1 LAASPFLSAKLLPF
15 LRVQLLKATEE
26 ALMRVARGLVV
37 VTGLLFLVPAHSERA
52 ALTAPAVRPNI
63 IFILTDDLDAKSIE
77 VMPNL
82 RALLVERGVTFTN
95 FFVSY
100 ALCCPSRAS
109 ILRGQYAH
117 NTGIQGN
124 RPPAG
129 GFEKFHELGR
139 ENSTVA
145 TWLKAAGYRTG
156 YFGKY
161 LNGYPLGVEPTYVP
175 PGWDEWNSPVTNSA
189 YGMFNYRMNENGRI
203 VSYGPNPEDYIT
215 DVLAKK
221 ATDFI
226 RRGGQPFF
234 IHLATYAP
242 HGPATPAP
250 RHADLFAGARAPR
263 GPSFNEA
270 DVRDKPRWLQSRPPL
285 TPPQITRLD
294 LLYRRRLQSLQ
305 AVDDLIGSIID
316 TLRATGE
323 LQRTYVFFSSDNGF
337 HLGEHRLPA
346 GKNTAYEEDVHVPL
360 IVTGPGVPAGRG
372 VEHLAVN
379 IDLGPTWAELA
390 GAAVPTFV
398 DGRSLFP
405 LLGSSPPPTDHWRQ
419 SFLVEHFT
427 EQRRPGDVDPE
438 PPDEPAVPPQT
449 AARAVPT
456 LAALRTRTYVY
467 VEYATG
473 DRELYDLVRDPFE
486 LQNISATASQSLLA
500 DLAARL
506 AAMRRCGGMTCRTLE
521 DMPAPGRTE

>member
-1 LAASPFLSAKLLPF
+1 
-15 LRVQLLKATEE
+15 
-26 ALMRVARGLVV
+26 MRVGVRLLVV
-37 VTGLLFLVPAHSERA
+37 VAGLLFLVPAHHNQLS
-52 ALTAPAVRPNI
+52 ALAAPADRPNI
-63 IFILTDDLDAKSIE
+63 IFILTDDLDARSIE
-77 VMPNL
+77 AMPKL
-82 RALLVERGVTFTN
+82 KAMLIDRGVTFAN

-117 NTGIQGN
+117 NTGVLGN

-129 GFEKFHELGR
+129 GFETFHDLGR
-139 ENSTVA
+139 EASTVA

-161 LNGYPLGVEPTYVP
+161 LNGYPLSVEPTYVP

-189 YGMFNYRMNENGRI
+189 YRMFNYRMNENGKI
-203 VSYGPNPEDYIT
+203 VSYGSRPEDYIT
-215 DVLAKK
+215 DVLARKT
-221 ATDFI
+221 ADFI

-270 DVRDKPRWLQSRPPL
+270 DVGDKPRWLQNRPQLLPR
-285 TPPQITRLD
+285 QIARLD
-294 LLYRRRLQSLQ
+294 VLYRRRLQSLQ
-305 AVDDLIGSIID
+305 AVDDLIASIVD

-346 GKNTAYEEDVHVPL
+346 GKNTAYEEDIHVPL
-360 IVTGPGVPAGRG
+360 IVIGPGVPAARS

-379 IDLGPTWAELA
+379 VDLAPTWAELA
-390 GAAVPTFV
+390 GAAAPSFV
-398 DGRSLFP
+398 DGRSLLP
-405 LLGSSPPPTDHWRQ
+405 LLESPPPPADRWRQ

-427 EQRRPGDVDPE
+427 EQRRAGDIDAE
-438 PPDEPAVPPQT
+438 PPDEPAVPPQI

-486 LQNISATASQSLLA
+486 LQNISDTASRSVLA

-506 AAMRRCGGMTCRTLE
+506 AALRRCGGGACRNIE
-521 DMPAPGRTE
+521 DLTAPRP